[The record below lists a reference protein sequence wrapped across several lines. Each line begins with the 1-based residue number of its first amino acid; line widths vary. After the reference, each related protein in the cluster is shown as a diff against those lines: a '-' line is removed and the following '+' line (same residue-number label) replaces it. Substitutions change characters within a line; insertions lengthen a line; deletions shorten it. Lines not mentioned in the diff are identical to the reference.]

1 MSVLADALRWLN
13 DPANWQGDGG
23 VLYLTGQHLLI
34 SFAAVLLACV
44 VAWPLAFW
52 MGHTGRGGGVVV
64 VLANL
69 SRAVPTLAL
78 LTLFAVSPI
87 SYGPRATVLA
97 LAVFAVPPLLA
108 NAYTGVRDVDADV
121 RDAARGMGLSGAQVL
136 WLVELPLAVPLV
148 AAGLRTAS
156 VQVVATA
163 TLAALVNGGGL
174 GLIINAGFGLQDYG
188 QTLAGGFL
196 VAVLALLV
204 EAALALVERAV
215 TPRSARRRAPHRTA
229 ADAVPV

>member
-1 MSVLADALRWLN
+1 
-13 DPANWQGDGG
+13 
-23 VLYLTGQHLLI
+23 
-34 SFAAVLLACV
+34 
-44 VAWPLAFW
+44 
-52 MGHTGRGGGVVV
+52 
-64 VLANL
+64 
-69 SRAVPTLAL
+69 
-78 LTLFAVSPI
+78 
-87 SYGPRATVLA
+87 
-97 LAVFAVPPLLA
+97 
-108 NAYTGVRDVDADV
+108 
-121 RDAARGMGLSGAQVL
+121 MGLSGAQVL